1 MLWSLLKVIIF
12 LVLAAAVAWGAAWI
26 LETPGEIVVAF
37 GGREW
42 SLTPIGFMIS
52 VVVLL
57 ILALVI
63 LKIIGF
69 LSALVR
75 FLLGDETAITRFFNR
90 SREKRGFNALSD
102 SMIALASGDA
112 PAASKKA
119 AKAEKLLQRPDLT
132 RLVSAQAAELGGD
145 SRKATSEYK
154 EMLKNDRTRFI
165 GVTGLMEQKL
175 AAGDTDT
182 ALALAKKAFA
192 LRPDNPVLLRKL
204 FDLQSQ
210 KADWSGARET
220 LNASMHARL
229 LPRDVG
235 TRRDAVLSL
244 ADARA
249 AMAAGETAR
258 GQEAALQANKLAP
271 TLIPAAALAGE
282 VHSER
287 GARRKA
293 VRALTA
299 AWSANPHP
307 DIAAAFAALEPKESP
322 EARRKRFESL
332 IHANPSHPES
342 RLLSAELALA
352 AEDFPAAR
360 KALGNLAET
369 DPTTRSL
376 ALMAAIERGQ
386 GAPDAVV
393 RGWLARALDA
403 SRGPQWI
410 CGKCNQVHAAWV
422 PVCENCGAFDTLDW
436 KAAPHAADAGID
448 RAAMLPLLVGDPE
461 PAPAPE
467 PTPAAKPDPLASVE
481 DAEVEPS
488 KPANGPVAEPVRE
501 TVAEA
506 AGETKSPLRPEP
518 TDNFFLN
525 GNRRS

>member
-1 MLWSLLKVIIF
+1 MLWSLLKVVIF
-12 LVLAAAVAWGAAWI
+12 LVLAALVAWGAVWI
-26 LETPGEIVVAF
+26 LETPGEILVAF
-37 GGREW
+37 GGQEW
-42 SLTPIGFMIS
+42 RLTPIGFMIA
-52 VVVLL
+52 VIVLL
-57 ILALVI
+57 VAALVI

-69 LSALVR
+69 LAALVR
-75 FLLGDETAITRFFNR
+75 FMLGDETAITRFFNR
-90 SREKRGFNALSD
+90 KREKRGFNALSD

-112 PAASKKA
+112 PTASKKA

-145 SRKATSEYK
+145 SRKAINEYK

-165 GVTGLMEQKL
+165 GVTGLMQQKL
-175 AAGDTDT
+175 AAGETDT

-192 LRPDNPVLLRKL
+192 LRPDNPPLLRTL
-204 FDLQSQ
+204 FELQSKQ
-210 KADWSGARET
+210 ADWSGARET

-235 TRRDAVLSL
+235 SRRDAVLSL

-249 AMAAGETAR
+249 ALAAGDTVR

-282 VHSER
+282 VHGAR

-293 VRALTA
+293 VRVLTS

-307 DIAAAFAALEPKESP
+307 DIAAAFAALEPEETP
-322 EARRKRFESL
+322 EARRTRFDSL
-332 IHANPSHPES
+332 INANPAHPES

-410 CGKCNQVHAAWV
+410 CDKCNQVHTAWV

-436 KAAPHAADAGID
+436 RTAPHAGDTGID
-448 RAAMLPLLVGDPE
+448 RAAMLPLIVGD
-461 PAPAPE
+461 PAPE
-467 PTPAAKPDPLASVE
+467 PGPEPVPSGAGNGRATDPLATVE
-481 DAEVEPS
+481 DAEVEPA
-488 KPANGPVAEPVRE
+488 KPDSV
-501 TVAEA
+501 
-506 AGETKSPLRPEP
+506 LRPGADAEQTAP
-518 TDNFFLN
+518 PPKTEASENFFL
-525 GNRRS
+525 GGDRRT